1 MVEMLGKSSQLSS
14 FLRLTDYVDSEK
26 LMHLSAD
33 VLQGI
38 VCGSDG
44 AYLEHLSKV
53 SGSLIQFVSKPVPG
67 FQVLADNQKSLRSG
81 CAEGLRIVHAIRS
94 AANKAALAF
103 SESIS
108 KDEAIK
114 TSVPSALLPTPVK
127 SCRKN
132 QNGGGGGQ
140 YSPKPSYHPLFSDPS
155 AVYYP
160 VMLVVAPP
168 NGALLPTPP
177 PEIDDPV
184 VPPMSRE
191 MCLEII
197 KSPYLSAARRRTTPG
212 KTIERLKEHAKSRI
226 APHSPENRPDDAEPE
241 QNSIPPLPCAQITT
255 TPFDEEIS
263 DCLPGVPGARQSKEY
278 KKLRRKISEIDDLV
292 QSNTELDYCQK
303 IKVQQRPK
311 YVEMI
316 RLILKGEVASESG
329 EDEEVAQASMTE
341 EEQTVASTPASE
353 QECVDPEESL
363 NKIVDE
369 TIIPI
374 QPRNYKR
381 PKRQIQQQRKVA
393 KHVQP
398 ASAAVS
404 LSVDQQQDSTP
415 TAYATVEQIS
425 WLVKV
430 WNFLCRLIKD
440 MLRAIHNKI

>member
-1 MVEMLGKSSQLSS
+1 MVEMLSKSSQLSS

-53 SGSLIQFVSKPVPG
+53 SGSLIQFVSKPAPG

-81 CAEGLRIVHAIRS
+81 CAEGLRIVHAIRY

-103 SESIS
+103 SEGIS

-114 TSVPSALLPTPVK
+114 TSGPSALLPTPVK
-127 SCRKN
+127 SSRKN

-168 NGALLPTPP
+168 HGALLPTPSL
-177 PEIDDPV
+177 EIDDPV
-184 VPPMSRE
+184 VPAMSSE
-191 MCLEII
+191 LCLEII
-197 KSPYLSAARRRTTPG
+197 KSPYLSAARRRSTPG
-212 KTIERLKEHAKSRI
+212 KTIERLKEHAKARI
-226 APHSPENRPDDAEPE
+226 APHSPENRQDDAELD

-255 TPFDEEIS
+255 PFDEEIA

-292 QSNTELDYCQK
+292 RSNTELDYCQK

-316 RLILKGEVASESG
+316 RLILKGEVASESS
-329 EDEEVAQASMTE
+329 EDEEVAQASTTE

-353 QECVDPEESL
+353 QHCVDPEESL
-363 NKIVDE
+363 NKVVADE
-369 TIIPI
+369 TSIPI
-374 QPRNYKR
+374 QRRNYKK
-381 PKRQIQQQRKVA
+381 PKRQTQRKVA
-393 KHVQP
+393 KHAQP
-398 ASAAVS
+398 VAAVS

-415 TAYATVEQIS
+415 TAFATVEQIS
-425 WLVKV
+425 WLMIV
-430 WNFLCRLIKD
+430 WNFLCRLIKA
-440 MLRAIHNKI
+440 MLRVIHYKI

>member
-1 MVEMLGKSSQLSS
+1 MVEMLSKSSQLSS

-103 SESIS
+103 SENIS
-108 KDEAIK
+108 KHEAIE

-127 SCRKN
+127 SSRKN

-140 YSPKPSYHPLFSDPS
+140 YTPKPSYHPLFSDPS

-168 NGALLPTPP
+168 NGALLPTPS
-177 PEIDDPV
+177 PEMDDPV
-184 VPPMSRE
+184 VSPMSRE

-197 KSPYLSAARRRTTPG
+197 KSPYLSAARRRSTPG

-226 APHSPENRPDDAEPE
+226 APHSPESRPDDAEPD

-255 TPFDEEIS
+255 TPFDEEIA

-316 RLILKGEVASESG
+316 RLILKGEVASESS
-329 EDEEVAQASMTE
+329 EDEEVVQGSMTE

-353 QECVDPEESL
+353 PNCVDPEESL
-363 NKIVDE
+363 NKVLDE
-369 TIIPI
+369 TSIPI
-374 QPRNYKR
+374 QRRNYKK
-381 PKRQIQQQRKVA
+381 PKRQIQQRKVA

-398 ASAAVS
+398 AAAVS
-404 LSVDQQQDSTP
+404 ISVDQQQDSTP
-415 TAYATVEQIS
+415 TAFATVEQIS
-425 WLVKV
+425 WLMIV
-430 WNFLCRLIKD
+430 WNFLCRLIKT
-440 MLRAIHNKI
+440 MLRVIHYKI